1 MKVDDQNLGHRS
13 GEAFLV
19 AEMRDAKGFKER
31 NDRHSVQACEKSWY
45 PWQFCIY
52 PLICWTTVN
61 IVSSDVDKIYEMG
74 QIC

>member
-1 MKVDDQNLGHRS
+1 VKVDDQNLGHRS

-52 PLICWTTVN
+52 ARLFV
-61 IVSSDVDKIYEMG
+61 G
-74 QIC
+74 QHV